1 MGIFEEVRERYEG
14 LSPVQKRIAD
24 YIFKY
29 PDQVCFY
36 SLKELSESLGVT
48 EVTILRFVKKI
59 GLDSFV
65 ELKHSLREHL
75 QAKISPGDFLNRV
88 SDDVGGRRE
97 EGLDREDQFRQ
108 FVENEIRV
116 LENTYRKLDVERV
129 FDAVSMIRQARTVYV
144 AGTELVTG
152 LCSYLTR
159 RLLTV
164 GIMAVDLSNM
174 SRAIYNNYA
183 SHIGPEDVVIIFSA
197 PGYAKYI
204 VNTARYLAKKYVP
217 QIIVTD
223 RPTAPA
229 AAYGTTVLFCDN
241 HDLFFYNSILGYLSV
256 ANLLVYFTALEDP
269 EETNRLR
276 GQLSEAREAIGTEEV
291 LRAEQTVR
299 ERKENAG

>member
-1 MGIFEEVRERYEG
+1 M
-14 LSPVQKRIAD
+14 
-24 YIFKY
+24 
-29 PDQVCFY
+29 
-36 SLKELSESLGVT
+36 
-48 EVTILRFVKKI
+48 
-59 GLDSFV
+59 
-65 ELKHSLREHL
+65 
-75 QAKISPGDFLNRV
+75 
-88 SDDVGGRRE
+88 GGRRE
-97 EGLDREDQFRQ
+97 EGLDREDQFRR
-108 FVENEIRV
+108 FVENELHV

-217 QIIVTD
+217 QIVVTD

-269 EETNRLR
+269 EGNQPAAGTAFGGQGGDRDGR
-276 GQLSEAREAIGTEEV
+276 GAAGGADGPGTEGERGLTDGCFGRMILRLDDVSAGGVFPADAGVCLEHRMGFGKACPRRGDSCRLMGCNFIIQNEV
-291 LRAEQTVR
+291 
-299 ERKENAG
+299 